1 MISYLTHDRI
11 DKARWDDCIAH
22 AVNGQVYAWSWYLDV
37 VHPGWEALV
46 DFDGDNYLSVMPMT
60 GKRKFLIHYLCQP
73 FFAQQLGVFSV
84 LPITFETVVRF
95 LIAIPKKF
103 LRIEIRLNEQN
114 PLPEGVKGAEY
125 HRNHLLDLNVNYE
138 TLLSQYHKN
147 TCRNLKKSL
156 KCGLELVPLSDLK
169 PVIALFRENRGATVR
184 HWGGAEY
191 DRLDRLSQFAV
202 SSSHAFIYGVKH
214 PEYKDIICGALF
226 MVSHG
231 RITFLFSGNGEVGK
245 SSGAMTF
252 LLDRVIAEYAS
263 HPMTLDFEGSDDD
276 NLARFY
282 EGFGSSMVVY
292 PSYTYRLL

>member
-1 MISYLTHDRI
+1 MIYYLTHDRI
-11 DKARWDDCIAH
+11 DKAHWDDCIAH

-46 DFDGDNYLSVMPMT
+46 DTDGDNYLSVMPLT
-60 GKRKFLIHYLCQP
+60 AKRKFLINYLCQP
-73 FFAQQLGVFSV
+73 FFTQQLGVFSV
-84 LPITFETVVRF
+84 LPITSDTVEGF
-95 LIAIPKKF
+95 LKAIPKKY
-103 LRIEIRLNEQN
+103 LLIEIRLNEQN
-114 PLPEGVKGAEY
+114 PLPEGAKGVDY
-125 HRNHLLDLNVNYE
+125 HRNHLLDLNEDYK
-138 TLLSQYHKN
+138 TIYSHYHEN

-156 KCGLELVPLSDLK
+156 KYGLTLVPMNDLK
-169 PVIALFRENRGATVR
+169 QVIALFRANRGASVH
-184 HWGGAEY
+184 HWRDAEY
-191 DRLDRLSQFAV
+191 DRLDRLSQLAL

-214 PEYKDIICGALF
+214 PEYKEIICGALF

-231 RITFLFSGNGEVGK
+231 RITFLFSGNGEIGK
-245 SSGAMTF
+245 SSGALTF

-282 EGFGSSMVVY
+282 EGFGSSKILY